1 MNKYGNFYA
10 QVVPQSYQN
19 DITNSQPK
27 KLEFGYFYEVLF

>member
-1 MNKYGNFYA
+1 MNKFGNFYA

-27 KLEFGYFYEVLF
+27 S